1 VALIAAGSALLATG
15 FAAVAIPLPW
25 RRRRNKE
32 MTVEPALPAEPLAL
46 PAGPKALPAP
56 SRSVARSDALRPYL
70 FLAVI
75 ILAVIAM
82 LAFLAQLGEQK
93 RE

>member
-1 VALIAAGSALLATG
+1 M
-15 FAAVAIPLPW
+15 
-25 RRRRNKE
+25 K
-32 MTVEPALPAEPLAL
+32 ALPVVRTMPTEPLAL
-46 PAGPKALPAP
+46 PAGPQALPAP
-56 SRSVARSDALRPYL
+56 SRSVVPQDVLRPYI

-75 ILAVIAM
+75 VLTAIAL